1 MSDIEKHLRWLR
13 DVSGRTN
20 LEAAVAIEALQAE
33 VATLNVMVTDWIE
46 AFDKQK
52 ARAEAAEAEV
62 DRLKGDKDEAYA
74 ERNKLVAFL
83 ARCFPSGTM
92 KTDIPGWDPEWH
104 GCVFIDTP
112 QGQMSWHYHDREAH
126 LFENLPPYKGEW
138 DGHTTP
144 EKYARLAAL
153 EAKP

>member
-62 DRLKGDKDEAYA
+62 DRLKGVLEQIQLMTYCDASGK
-74 ERNKLVAFL
+74 RCVNCVA
-83 ARCFPSGTM
+83 RS
-92 KTDIPGWDPEWH
+92 
-104 GCVFIDTP
+104 
-112 QGQMSWHYHDREAH
+112 
-126 LFENLPPYKGEW
+126 
-138 DGHTTP
+138 
-144 EKYARLAAL
+144 AL